1 VPPQNGTLAGKVA
14 LGYNLGASG
23 GHLMAKAVGEIERD
37 FLALNGRDRADVL
50 RALLGHLDDPHDQG
64 VEDLWLDE
72 AERRLGE
79 IEAGTAKTHP
89 AEQAFR
95 EIRAQLK

>member
-1 VPPQNGTLAGKVA
+1 MASAVA
-14 LGYNLGASG
+14 
-23 GHLMAKAVGEIERD
+23 EIERE

-50 RALLGHLDDPHDQG
+50 RALIGHLDDPHDQDIDG
-64 VEDLWLDE
+64 LWLDE

-79 IEAGTAKTHP
+79 IDAGTAKTHP
-89 AEQAFR
+89 AEETFR

>member
-1 VPPQNGTLAGKVA
+1 
-14 LGYNLGASG
+14 
-23 GHLMAKAVGEIERD
+23 MAKAVAEIERD

-50 RALLGHLDDPHDQG
+50 RTLLGHLDDPHDQD
-64 VEDLWLDE
+64 VEELWLNE
-72 AERRLGE
+72 AERRLRE
-79 IEAGTAKTHP
+79 IDAGTAKTHP